1 MFLWVKSAPGGA
13 EKIVPSETRESLH
26 PRNKNSGCC
35 PFVARSFNKLGLEE
49 FATAERNTWFPSHR
63 YSISG
68 NMTAVSFKGRTFWT
82 VVPFP
87 LLSVELPSLA
97 SAWDGGDGVGSEK
110 TGVTAEEKTNRTG
123 VKSFMNMIVVMGR

>member
-1 MFLWVKSAPGGA
+1 
-13 EKIVPSETRESLH
+13 
-26 PRNKNSGCC
+26 
-35 PFVARSFNKLGLEE
+35 
-49 FATAERNTWFPSHR
+49 
-63 YSISG
+63 
-68 NMTAVSFKGRTFWT
+68 MTAVSFKWRTFWT